1 MKRLLI
7 LVFAL
12 FIAGLAL
19 LPGGHTQKASA
30 PPYGAAYNM
39 YPYNVT
45 CNSVSLRWTPSGFGA
60 QQWVDLSHWN
70 GYYWQWDEG
79 GPLGT
84 YTNSFQW
91 NSLIPGTTYYV
102 RIDTGTWDGYW
113 LASDWVRFDTPYC
126 GPGPG
131 PVGSTRCGGAPG
143 NYAVCVNRGTN
154 GLYLAGEAV
163 QVCYDVPAYGTY
175 VYIRTV
181 LPTGQVGNTFQPGYD
196 DGRGDCVTGA
206 ASSILGTRNV
216 YFYNQQGQVV
226 ASTYYRVAIQ

>member
-1 MKRLLI
+1 MKRLLT
-7 LVFAL
+7 LAFAL
-12 FIAGLAL
+12 LIVGFAL
-19 LPGGHTQKASA
+19 MPGGRTERTSA
-30 PPYGAAYNM
+30 APYGAAYNM

-45 CNSVSLRWTPSGFGA
+45 CTSVALQWTPSGFGA

-131 PVGSTRCGGAPG
+131 PVGGSRCGGGPV
-143 NYAVCVNRGTN
+143 YAVCTNRGTN
-154 GLYLAGEAV
+154 GLYVLGEAV
-163 QVCYDVPAYGTY
+163 TICYDVPAYGTY

-181 LPTGQVGNTFQPGYD
+181 LPNGQVNTLFQPGYD
-196 DGRGDCVTGA
+196 DGRGDCQTGTA
-206 ASSILGTRNV
+206 GGVLGRRDV
-216 YFYNQQGQVV
+216 YFYNQAGQVV
-226 ASTYYRVAIQ
+226 ASTYYRVGIQ